1 MKRGRTTNGLQA
13 ARWSINLLL
22 AAAVAA
28 QTAYSQAAPAVAIAA
43 STADRRA
50 IDSARAIMLAG
61 MRRSG
66 IPGASVTVL
75 RNGREIWS
83 EGLGVADVENNL
95 PVTRLT
101 KFRIG
106 SVSKPI
112 TAVAMAALV
121 EEGKLDLD
129 APIQKYV
136 PAFPVKKYPI
146 TARELAGHLA
156 GIRHYSGDE
165 FLSNR
170 HYANVMSSLDIFKND
185 TLLSRPGDKYSY
197 STYGFVLLSAV
208 VEGAAGEP
216 FLSYV
221 RRRVFDQVGMR
232 NTTPEF
238 PDSIILHRAR
248 FYTRSDSVAPIINSP
263 WVDNSNKWAGG
274 GFISTTQD
282 LARFGQ
288 AMLHARV
295 LKRATIDAL
304 WTPQHT
310 ADGKA
315 TTYGM
320 GWVVNTDST
329 GRRSVSHSGGSVG
342 GTALLVI
349 YPKEQMVFA
358 FLFNGD
364 GRQPPLQRAI
374 SLFLR

>member
-1 MKRGRTTNGLQA
+1 MKWGRTTNGLQP

-43 STADRRA
+43 SAADRRA

-83 EGLGVADVENNL
+83 EGLGVADLENNL
-95 PVTRLT
+95 PVTPLT

-170 HYANVMSSLDIFKND
+170 HYANVTSSLDIFKND
-185 TLLSRPGDKYSY
+185 TLLFRPGDKYSY

-216 FLSYV
+216 
-221 RRRVFDQVGMR
+221 
-232 NTTPEF
+232 
-238 PDSIILHRAR
+238 
-248 FYTRSDSVAPIINSP
+248 
-263 WVDNSNKWAGG
+263 
-274 GFISTTQD
+274 
-282 LARFGQ
+282 
-288 AMLHARV
+288 
-295 LKRATIDAL
+295 
-304 WTPQHT
+304 
-310 ADGKA
+310 
-315 TTYGM
+315 
-320 GWVVNTDST
+320 
-329 GRRSVSHSGGSVG
+329 
-342 GTALLVI
+342 
-349 YPKEQMVFA
+349 
-358 FLFNGD
+358 
-364 GRQPPLQRAI
+364 
-374 SLFLR
+374 

>member
-1 MKRGRTTNGLQA
+1 MKSRVGANWFITLSIAAGL
-13 ARWSINLLL
+13 
-22 AAAVAA
+22 AA
-28 QTAYSQAAPAVAIAA
+28 QTAHAQAAPAAA
-43 STADRRA
+43 PAVSIADRPA
-50 IDSARAIMLAG
+50 IDSARTMILAG

-66 IPGASVTVL
+66 IPGASVTVM
-75 RNGREIWS
+75 RDGKVIWS

-95 PVTRLT
+95 PVTTLT

-136 PAFPVKKYPI
+136 PGFPVKNSPI

-156 GIRHYSGDE
+156 GIRHYAGEE
-165 FLSNR
+165 FYSNR
-170 HYANVMSSLDIFKND
+170 HYANVTSSLDIFKND
-185 TLLSRPGDKYSY
+185 TLLYRPGDKYSY

-221 RRRVFDQVGMR
+221 KRRVFDQVGMR
-232 NTTPEF
+232 NTTAEF
-238 PDSIILHRAR
+238 ADSIIPNRAR
-248 FYTRSDSVAPIINSP
+248 FYTRADSMGPIINAP
-263 WVDNSNKWAGG
+263 FVDNSNKWAGG

-288 AMLHARV
+288 AMLDAKI
-295 LKRATIDAL
+295 LKQATIDAM

-320 GWVVNTDST
+320 GWAVNTDSA

-342 GTALLVI
+342 GTALLVL
-349 YPKEQMVFA
+349 YPKERMVFA

-364 GRQPPLQRAI
+364 GPQPPLRRAM